1 MQLDNQRKL
10 NEEKRKCVLLEDE
23 VSFLKTELEK
33 RKAEIK
39 AVTGEKDSLI
49 IDMKREMSNMSRPH
63 INSMIS
69 QQSPI
74 RLAMDQSMNA
84 SRDFQMG
91 YKQIMNVR
99 SISPNGGN
107 TSGVVVDKSMFGGAK
122 ICPSPRN
129 DNRSVLANKGSS
141 NALKQFGMGNSA
153 AVSQQRRNLSK
164 KQMQGYPP
172 TQSTTAASQLHC
184 DQLMQS
190 QTMQMGGGYHKLTT
204 AELQLY
210 QSC

>member
-10 NEEKRKCVLLEDE
+10 NDEKRKCVLLEDE
-23 VSFLKTELEK
+23 VSFLKSELEK

-49 IDMKREMSNMSRPH
+49 IDMKREMSNLSRPH

-91 YKQIMNVR
+91 YK
-99 SISPNGGN
+99 
-107 TSGVVVDKSMFGGAK
+107 
-122 ICPSPRN
+122 
-129 DNRSVLANKGSS
+129 
-141 NALKQFGMGNSA
+141 
-153 AVSQQRRNLSK
+153 
-164 KQMQGYPP
+164 
-172 TQSTTAASQLHC
+172 
-184 DQLMQS
+184 
-190 QTMQMGGGYHKLTT
+190 
-204 AELQLY
+204 
-210 QSC
+210 